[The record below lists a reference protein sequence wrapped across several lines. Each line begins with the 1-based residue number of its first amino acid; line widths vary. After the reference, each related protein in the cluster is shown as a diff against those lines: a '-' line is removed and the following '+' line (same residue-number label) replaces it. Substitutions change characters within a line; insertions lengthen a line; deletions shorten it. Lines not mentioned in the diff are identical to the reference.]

1 MGSLVNLQELRDLLL
16 WERFRGV
23 IVGLNA
29 GVALIC
35 FAIAMFLLTGG
46 NITGIAP
53 LLLLTAF
60 FSLIGGVG
68 LYYLFYNRG
77 RDF

>member
-1 MGSLVNLQELRDLLL
+1 MGSLVNLRELRDLLF

-35 FAIAMFLLTGG
+35 FAIATFLLTGG
-46 NITGIAP
+46 NITGSGP
-53 LLLLTAF
+53 FLLMAGI

-68 LYYLFYNRG
+68 LYYLFGGRG